1 MARDI
6 STKTTAK
13 NLAELLNQYYAKKA
27 DLPTKLS
34 DLTNDGGFISETTI
48 DEKISAAVA
57 GALIPSG
64 SIAFSALPALAKA
77 NCNHIYNIT
86 DAFET
91 TSDFV
96 EGEGKSYPAGTNVA
110 IINTGTTSSPVY
122 KYDCYTGTFDF
133 SGFMQKQTGATTGH
147 FAKFD
152 ENGQAVDAGVGE
164 SDFIKQHQDITGKAD
179 RVDDATNGHL
189 AGLNGDGNL
198 TDSGIAAAD
207 VQVKTVPAA
216 AGNIATLGADGK
228 LADGGKTVAQLTNVI
243 EGVQVDGTDLT
254 PDGNK
259 KVNITGKADRAAN
272 PTAGHVAT
280 LDANGNPVDS
290 GIVGTDVLVAGD
302 ISDYT
307 VAELKTLLGITD
319 GE

>member
-27 DLPTKLS
+27 ELPTKLS

-48 DEKISAAVA
+48 DEKISAAIS
-57 GALIPSG
+57 GALIPGG
-64 SIAFSALPALAKA
+64 SVTFANLPALAKA
-77 NCNHIYNIT
+77 NNNHIYNVE
-86 DAFET
+86 DAFT
-91 TSDFV
+91 TTADFL
-96 EGEGKSYPAGTNVA
+96 EGAGVNYPAGTNVA
-110 IINTGTTSSPVY
+110 IINTGTASSPVY
-122 KYDCYTGTFDF
+122 KYDTYTGTLDT
-133 SGFMQKQTGATTGH
+133 SVFMQKQTSATQGN
-147 FAKFD
+147 FASFD
-152 ENGQAVDAGVGE
+152 ENGQAIDSGKKP
-164 SDFIKQHQDITGKAD
+164 SDFLTQHQDISGKAD
-179 RVDDATNGHL
+179 KVEEATNGHL
-189 AGLNGDGNL
+189 AGLNSDGNL
-198 TDSGIAAAD
+198 TDSGVAAAD

-216 AGNIATLGADGK
+216 AGNIATLTAEGK
-228 LADGGKTVAQLTNVI
+228 LADGGKKV
-243 EGVQVDGTDLT
+243 TDLAE
-254 PDGNK
+254 K
-259 KVNITGKADRAAN
+259 AAN

-319 GE
+319 

>member
-13 NLAELLNQYYAKKA
+13 NLAELLNQYYAKKV

-57 GALIPSG
+57 GALIPGG
-64 SIAFSALPALAKA
+64 SVTFANLPAPAKA
-77 NCNHIYNIT
+77 NNNHIYNIE
-86 DAFET
+86 DAFT
-91 TSDFV
+91 TTADFL
-96 EGEGKSYPAGTNVA
+96 EGAGVDYPAGTNVA

-122 KYDCYTGTFDF
+122 KYDTYTGTLDT
-133 SGFMQKQTGATTGH
+133 SVFMRKQTGATTGH

-179 RVDDATNGHL
+179 RVAEATNGHL

-198 TDSGIAAAD
+198 TDSGVAADD

-228 LADGGKTVAQLTNVI
+228 LADGGKTVAQLA
-243 EGVQVDGTDLT
+243 E
-254 PDGNK
+254 K
-259 KVNITGKADRAAN
+259 AAN

-290 GIVGTDVLVAGD
+290 GIVGSDVLVAGD